1 MEFPGGALAGI
12 KCTKGGGS
20 VMFRRLGLRPFAGLT
35 AIVALFLVSASGATP
50 VTGAAF
56 TTVNEGVDGTG
67 HCQNGNP
74 NVNCN
79 IYDGKQFV
87 WLNGGPSTAYVGDGS
102 YFFAVL
108 EPGGQPGP
116 NDGGAKNLSDDFDL
130 YGNRTFSVSGGAVS
144 YSGSHDFD
152 SNKIRLAE
160 YADTSNPGGV
170 YILAICSL
178 ADGYPV
184 TPSKCKYDAF
194 KVKESETQHV
204 SPPTILKDASGSN
217 KKTWNWTI
225 TKSVDKTRIEKLNGN
240 ATFNYTVSVSHDSG
254 QVSDVK
260 VSGTISVFNPNDAA
274 MSADVS
280 DQLSNGVT
288 CAVTGG
294 SGATLAPGPNDFA
307 YECNLTG
314 LPQGQLDNT
323 ATVAW
328 ADQLF
333 GDEALAA
340 GSDSF
345 TFSSISFS
353 QTNVDDNVSVSDT
366 FYGAL
371 GTVSQ
376 SDASPKY
383 FYYSRT
389 VPIPAH
395 DCVTYNNTAT
405 FTTDDS
411 GATGSASQS
420 VQACRVAPRT
430 GALTMGFWQ
439 NKNGQAIIQAANQAA
454 LSAWLKTY
462 HPFSDAPSTNV
473 AGWVSNVIKA
483 ATCTSSGKT
492 CNSMLKAQMLAT
504 ALDVY
509 FSSPSLGGNRINA
522 PAPIGGIAIDLTNI
536 CKMIDGTGGVAT
548 CSGSYYS
555 VSGAFGGASS
565 LTVLQMLAYQNTADP
580 AVDAGANWYGQVKA
594 TQVMAKDA
602 FDAINNQVALQA
614 P

>member
-1 MEFPGGALAGI
+1 
-12 KCTKGGGS
+12 
-20 VMFRRLGLRPFAGLT
+20 MFRKLGLRPSAGLT
-35 AIVALFLVSASGATP
+35 TIVAVATTALFLVSASGATP
-50 VTGAAF
+50 VNGAAF
-56 TTVNEGVDGTG
+56 TTVNEGIDGTE

-79 IYDGKQFV
+79 IYDSKQFV

-144 YSGSHDFD
+144 YGGSHDFD
-152 SNKIRLAE
+152 SNKIRLAD

-217 KKTWNWTI
+217 KKTWTWQI
-225 TKSVDKTRIEKLNGN
+225 QKSVDKTRVEMLNGN
-240 ATFNYTVSVSHDSG
+240 ATFNYTVSVSHDGG
-254 QVSDVK
+254 QVSDVT
-260 VSGTISVFNPNDAA
+260 VSGTISVFNPNDAS

-288 CAVTGG
+288 CAVTDGA
-294 SGATLAPGPNDFA
+294 GATLAPGPNDFA
-307 YECNLTG
+307 YQCDLTG
-314 LPQGQLDNT
+314 LPEGQLDNT
-323 ATVAW
+323 ATVTW
-328 ADQLF
+328 AEQPF
-333 GDEALAA
+333 GDETLAG
-340 GSDSF
+340 GSESF
-345 TFSSISFS
+345 TFTSISFS
-353 QTNVDDNVSVSDT
+353 QVNVDDNVTVSDT
-366 FYGAL
+366 FAGTL

-376 SDASPKY
+376 SDASPKL
-383 FYYSRT
+383 FTYSRT
-389 VPIPAH
+389 VPIPANG
-395 DCVTYNNTAT
+395 CVTYGNTAT
-405 FTTDDS
+405 FTADDT

-420 VQACRVAPRT
+420 VQACRVPPRT

-439 NKNGQAIIQAANQAA
+439 NKNGQAIIKGANQGN

-462 HPFSDAPSTNV
+462 HPFSDAPSSNV
-473 AGWVSNVIKA
+473 AGWVLNVIKA
-483 ATCTSSGKT
+483 ATCTSTSKT

-509 FSSPSLGGNRINA
+509 FSSPSLGGNRISA

-536 CKMIDGTGGVAT
+536 CKMIDGSGGTAT
-548 CSGSYYS
+548 CSGSYYN
-555 VSGAFGGASS
+555 VSGAFGGAQS

>member
-1 MEFPGGALAGI
+1 M
-12 KCTKGGGS
+12 
-20 VMFRRLGLRPFAGLT
+20 MFRRLDLRPSTGLK
-35 AIVALFLVSASGATP
+35 AIVAVATAALFLVSSSGATP
-50 VTGAAF
+50 VNGAAF

-108 EPGGQPGP
+108 EPGGQADP
-116 NDGGAKNLSDDFDL
+116 NDGGAKNLSDDVDA
-130 YGNRTFSVSGGAVS
+130 YGNRTFSVSGGTVA
-144 YSGSHDFD
+144 YTESHDFD
-152 SNKIRLAE
+152 SNKIRLAG
-160 YADTSNPGGV
+160 YADTANPGGV

-184 TPSKCKYDAF
+184 KPSSCKYDAF
-194 KVKESETQHV
+194 KVKESETQPV

-217 KKTWNWTI
+217 KKTWTWGI
-225 TKSVDKTRIEKLNGN
+225 QKSVDQTRVERLNGN

-254 QVSDVK
+254 TVSEVK
-260 VSGTISVFNPNDAA
+260 VSGTISVFNPNEAA
-274 MSADVS
+274 MSADVG

-288 CAVTGG
+288 CAVTDGL
-294 SGATLAPGPNDFA
+294 GATLAPGQNAFA
-307 YECNLTG
+307 YQCDLSG
-314 LPQGQLDNT
+314 LPEGQLDNT
-323 ATVAW
+323 ATVTW
-328 ADQLF
+328 SEQLIGADT
-333 GDEALAA
+333 LAA
-340 GSDSF
+340 GSDSW
-345 TFSSISFS
+345 TFSDIKFS
-353 QTNVDDNVSVSDT
+353 QQNVDDNVTVSDT
-366 FYGAL
+366 FAGTL

-376 SDASPKY
+376 SAPSPKY

-389 VPIPAH
+389 VPIPAYG
-395 DCVTYNNTAT
+395 CATYDNTAT
-405 FTTDDS
+405 FTADDT
-411 GATGSASQS
+411 GANGSASQS

-439 NKNGQAIIQAANQAA
+439 NKNGQAIIKAANQAA

-462 HPFSDAPSTNV
+462 HPFSDAPSSNV
-473 AGWVSNVIKA
+473 AGWVLNVIKA
-483 ATCTSSGKT
+483 ATCTSTSKT

-509 FSSPSLGGNRINA
+509 FSSSSLGGNRINA
-522 PAPIGGIAIDLTNI
+522 PAPIGAIAIDLTII
-536 CKMIDGTGGVAT
+536 CKMIDGTGGTAT
-548 CSGSYYS
+548 CSGSYYN

-602 FDAINNQVALQA
+602 FDAINNQVAFQA

>member
-1 MEFPGGALAGI
+1 MRLKHRAALAATVI
-12 KCTKGGGS
+12 
-20 VMFRRLGLRPFAGLT
+20 VAALLPFAPQ
-35 AIVALFLVSASGATP
+35 AAKAAP

-56 TTVNEGVDGTG
+56 TTVNESADGTG
-67 HCQNGNP
+67 HCKNGNP

-108 EPGGQPGP
+108 EPGGQADP
-116 NDGGAKNLSDDFDL
+116 NDGGAKNLSDDSDL

-144 YSGSHDFD
+144 YSGSHELD
-152 SNKIRLAE
+152 SNKIRLAD

-184 TPSKCKYDAF
+184 KPSKCKYDAF

-204 SPPTILKDASGSN
+204 SPPIPMKDASGSN
-217 KKTWNWTI
+217 KKTWTWQI
-225 TKSVDKTRIEKLNGN
+225 EKLVDQTRVEKLNGT
-240 ATFNYTVSVSHDSG
+240 ATFNYTVNVSHDSG
-254 QVSDVK
+254 QVSDVR

-274 MSADVS
+274 MSADVT
-280 DQLSNGVT
+280 DQLSNTVT

-307 YECNLTG
+307 YECNLDS

-323 ATVAW
+323 ATVTW
-328 ADQLF
+328 AEQTV
-333 GDEALAA
+333 GDETLAG
-340 GSDSF
+340 GSESF
-345 TFSSISFS
+345 TFSDISFS

-366 FYGAL
+366 FAGPL

-376 SDASPKY
+376 SDSSPKS
-383 FYYSRT
+383 FTYSRT

-395 DCVTYNNTAT
+395 GCATYDNTAT
-405 FTTDDS
+405 FTADDS
-411 GATGSASQS
+411 GATGSSSQS

-439 NKNGQAIIQAANQAA
+439 NKNGQAIIKAANQAS

-462 HPFSDAPSTNV
+462 HPFSDAPSSNV
-473 AGWVSNVIKA
+473 AGWVLNVIKA
-483 ATCTSSGKT
+483 ATCTSTSKT

-509 FSSPSLGGNRINA
+509 FSSSSLGGNKINA
-522 PAPIGGIAIDLTNI
+522 SAPIGGIAIDLTNI
-536 CKMIDGTGGVAT
+536 CKMIDGTGGTAT

-555 VSGAFGGASS
+555 VSSAFGGASS

-580 AVDAGANWYGQVKA
+580 AVDAGANWYSQVKA